1 MCAADRACLF
11 IDGAVIG
18 VLAREILRT
27 CAERRFA
34 VLAYVFMPDHAHLL
48 IQGQDEE
55 SAFRPLMKL
64 IRQRTGIAYRRLQK
78 RALWQ
83 EGYFERVIRRNEQ
96 LADVCAYIAA
106 NPVRAGLAGQV
117 EDYPFTF
124 IACL

>member
-1 MCAADRACLF
+1 
-11 IDGAVIG
+11 
-18 VLAREILRT
+18 
-27 CAERRFA
+27 
-34 VLAYVFMPDHAHLL
+34 
-48 IQGQDEE
+48 
-55 SAFRPLMKL
+55 MKL